1 MNIHVWVASAMK
13 TFGFLFGIKLGD
25 MILCHSDNLSRTL
38 LHQELSAS
46 KCQVV
51 AQKTVRTLETMRTD
65 ASVLGKTTNRR
76 SNFEVDEAVLPRKR
90 KCKNTI

>member
-1 MNIHVWVASAMK
+1 MNIWVASAMK

-38 LHQELSAS
+38 QHRELSAS

-51 AQKTVRTLETMRTD
+51 AQKTVRTSETMRTD
-65 ASVLGKTTNRR
+65 GVLEKTTNRR

-90 KCKNTI
+90 KCKIMI